1 MSQTIESVVSAKNG
15 SITAVAGSGIR
26 HMSDSLIAFQPAIEE
41 PSNIVPSE
49 NMSSSTMVLSKV
61 TCCHLPRGS
70 VKRRSTYF
78 TSSSFIIFNTSLAVV
93 MGRVSLVDEVSPREQ
108 RPRLDCVDAGLTR
121 PDPDRFLDVRD
132 ENLAVPDPAG
142 LGRASYRLDGFFDHV
157 IAEDNFDLHLGK
169 EIHDVFGTAIE
180 LGMPLLAPESLR
192 LGDRDALQSVFLKGL
207 LHLVEF
213 EGLYDCFEL
222 FHCAFCLP
230 VPPAHRAFAEAASGF
245 SRVHAK
251 PARPAE
257 TLIFERLRRAEHPA
271 PNHLGESRA

>member
-49 NMSSSTMVLSKV
+49 NMSSSTMLLSKV

-78 TSSSFIIFNTSLAVV
+78 TSLSFIIFSTSFAVV
-93 MGRVSLVDEVSPREQ
+93 MGRVSLVDEIPRDT
-108 RPRLDCVDAGLTR
+108 RPRLDGVDSGFAGS
-121 PDPDRFLDVRD
+121 DPDRFLDVRD
-132 ENLAVPDPAG
+132 EYLAVPDPAG
-142 LGRASYRLDGFFDHV
+142 LGSASDRLNGFFDHV
-157 IAEDNFDLHLGK
+157 VAENNFDLHLGEK
-169 EIHDVFGTAIE
+169 IHDVFGTAIQF
-180 LGMPLLAPESLR
+180 GMPLLAAEALG
-192 LGDRDALQSVFLKGL
+192 LGDSNALQPNFLKGF

-213 EGLYDCFEL
+213 QLLYDRFKL
-222 FHCAFCLP
+222 FHYAFCLP
-230 VPPAHRAFAEAASGF
+230 TPLANRAFAGVASRF

-251 PARPAE
+251 PARAPE
-257 TLIFERLRRAEHPA
+257 MLISERVTRVGCPLANQP
-271 PNHLGESRA
+271 GGWSV